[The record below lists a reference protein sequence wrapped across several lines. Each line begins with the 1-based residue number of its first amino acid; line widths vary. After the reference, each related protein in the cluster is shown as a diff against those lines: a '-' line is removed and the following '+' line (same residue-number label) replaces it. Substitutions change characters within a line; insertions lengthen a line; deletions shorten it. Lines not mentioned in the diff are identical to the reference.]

1 MGSSPTI
8 RTMLKTMAEKFPL
21 VSISDYLLCYARVAQ
36 LVEQRTFNPWA
47 KGSNP
52 FTGTIYADIPQLVE
66 DALGKRAVASSILAI
81 SSKDSMYSNHY
92 WLKRIFENIF
102 LKWFNSTNRVLI
114 VWASR
119 RVGELQRT
127 GYARRFI

>member
-1 MGSSPTI
+1 
-8 RTMLKTMAEKFPL
+8 MAEKFPL
-21 VSISDYLLCYARVAQ
+21 VSISDYLLYYARVAQ

-81 SSKDSMYSNHY
+81 SSKDSMYSNH
-92 WLKRIFENIF
+92 LLVKKNI
-102 LKWFNSTNRVLI
+102 L
-114 VWASR
+114 
-119 RVGELQRT
+119 
-127 GYARRFI
+127 

>member
-1 MGSSPTI
+1 MSEQADDADLKSADASRVGSSPTI

-36 LVEQRTFNPWA
+36 LVEHQTFNLGVA
-47 KGSNP
+47 GSNP
-52 FTGTIYADIPQLVE
+52 ATGTIYADIPQLVE

-92 WLKRIFENIF
+92 W
-102 LKWFNSTNRVLI
+102 
-114 VWASR
+114 
-119 RVGELQRT
+119 
-127 GYARRFI
+127 